1 MKEAPSKTKKVDDK
15 KKPYIRGLFLF

>member
-1 MKEAPSKTKKVDDK
+1 MKEAPSKTKKVANK